1 MRKKILILAILFMAF
16 SLIGCKEII
25 PSDKKA
31 LKQMKNLKNYSC
43 NVEYTFKNQRDED
56 LYEGKQYYVK
66 DKGYRLDIGEDRTN
80 VYIDDY
86 IYVQDKKA
94 GKKYTLIK
102 DFDEVYKYTFINEIL
117 SLLSHPESKVYLSE
131 EQEGYVIFEF
141 IIPSVNRNI
150 AKGLLYINSS
160 TLKPELEKIYDL
172 KGDERVEIKFKEF
185 NSNETLDEE
194 ILKH

>member
-1 MRKKILILAILFMAF
+1 MRKKVLILAILFMAF

-43 NVEYTFKNQRDED
+43 NVEYTFKNQRDEE

-94 GKKYTLIK
+94 DKKYTLIK
-102 DFDEVYKYTFINEIL
+102 DFDEVYKYTFINEII